1 MNALLASAEFEY
13 VEKTIAYL
21 MKKHIKMLDKKNT
34 TVFELFLTSTS
45 PNDIIILCSKKLT
58 AIKRPDIIEIRKIP

>member
-1 MNALLASAEFEY
+1 MNTLLTTAEFGY

-34 TVFELFLTSTS
+34 VVFELFLTLTS
-45 PNDIIILCSKKLT
+45 PNDIITICAKKLPGF
-58 AIKRPDIIEIRKIP
+58 KRPDIKETKKNP